1 MSATSLSL
9 TMIYLNRPGK
19 GLVVKIIDLPSKQE
33 SRGQLWFFIASA
45 VDLLEGCQSKERVT
59 GAAKC

>member
-1 MSATSLSL
+1 
-9 TMIYLNRPGK
+9 MIYLNRPGK

-45 VDLLEGCQSKERVT
+45 VDLLEGCQSKELVT